1 MTSGPDRRDA
11 ARPPDAP
18 VRPDTVAARGGR
30 DVPSASRP
38 LTPPIYQTNVYVF
51 EDMETVES
59 VWENKRPGFVYG
71 RYGTANHAMLE
82 ELVAA
87 LEGAE
92 AGVACASGMG
102 ATTALLLG
110 LFEAGDHL
118 VAARDLYGSTAAF
131 LRDEARR
138 FGVETT
144 FVDATD
150 PGRILAALTPRTRAV
165 FVEALSNPLVR
176 LVDLP
181 AVAPELARRG
191 VDVVVDSSLA
201 SPAVF
206 RPIEHGATVVLH
218 SLTKFISGHGDV
230 TGGLVLGRAEP
241 MARVRNAMIRA
252 GTNLGPFDAWLA
264 TRGARTLAVRLER
277 QCATALRIAEF
288 LERHAAVAR
297 VHYPGLDSHPQRAV
311 ARKLLPRHGGAILSF
326 DLAGGALAV
335 ERFMAR
341 AQLMEFAPSFGDV
354 ATTWTYPARTSH
366 RRVAEDEL
374 KAMGIGAGLVRL
386 SVGLEDAEDL
396 IEDLS
401 GALAQGGGG
410 AAAKCHGGESPISR

>member
-1 MTSGPDRRDA
+1 
-11 ARPPDAP
+11 
-18 VRPDTVAARGGR
+18 VNFDTLAARGGR

-51 EDMETVES
+51 EDMDTVES
-59 VWENKRPGFVYG
+59 VWEYKKPGFVYG
-71 RYGTANHAMLE
+71 RYGTGNHVMLE

-92 AGVACASGMG
+92 AAVASASGMG

-110 LFEAGDHL
+110 FFSAGDHL

-131 LRDEARR
+131 LADDGRR
-138 FGVETT
+138 LGIETD

-150 PGRILAALTPRTRAV
+150 PAAILAALRPQTRAV
-165 FVEALSNPLVR
+165 FVEALSNPLLR

-191 VDVVVDSSLA
+191 IDLIVDASMA

-206 RPIEHGATVVLH
+206 RPLEHGATMVMH

-230 TGGLVLGRAEP
+230 TGGLVAGHADA
-241 MARVRNAMIRA
+241 MARVRTAMIRA

-264 TRGARTLAVRLER
+264 TRGARTLAVRMER
-277 QCATALRIAEF
+277 QCTSALVLARC
-288 LERHAAVAR
+288 LERLTAVSRVYYPGLPSHPQHAVAR
-297 VHYPGLDSHPQRAV
+297 RLM
-311 ARKLLPRHGGAILSF
+311 PRLQGAMVSF
-326 DLAGGALAV
+326 DLRGGAAAV

-341 AQLMEFAPSFGDV
+341 TRLLEFAPSFGDV

-366 RRVAEDEL
+366 RRVSEDE
-374 KAMGIGAGLVRL
+374 KAVMGIGPGLVRV
-386 SVGLEDAEDL
+386 SVGLEDPSEL
-396 IEDLS
+396 IADVEA
-401 GALAQGGGG
+401 ALG
-410 AAAKCHGGESPISR
+410 